1 MFIYFLT
8 RCLKTARLLQ
18 SIMAAAYALLFQV
31 KLPKEGHP
39 GSRAQEMSKIA
50 DLLIQ
55 RQKILSAR
63 VSEKAPCQ

>member
-1 MFIYFLT
+1 
-8 RCLKTARLLQ
+8 
-18 SIMAAAYALLFQV
+18 MAAAFALLFQVQTV
-31 KLPKEGHP
+31 KLPKEGHS
-39 GSRAQEMSKIA
+39 GSQAQEMSKIA